1 MSTTSIDDRLE
12 EIARFVYDRLREVAS
27 QRENPALDSE
37 YRWQHTLRV
46 SQHGR
51 MIAEAEGANV
61 ELVIAACLLHD
72 VAHFDQDNW
81 KEHGRLGTKIIRPL
95 LADLG
100 YSSEETENVCYSV
113 AVHVDGHADFPHP
126 ETLESKIVSD
136 ANNIDRFGAYRI
148 LQWCTTDVENYESLI
163 AKLRQ
168 RLQTLEDYR
177 RRRVMETET
186 GHHLFNRQLDRQ
198 IAFFKALIEE
208 GELTS
213 PPRLST
219 AA

>member
-1 MSTTSIDDRLE
+1 MNITSKNDRLG
-12 EIARFVYDRLREVAS
+12 EIARFVHDRLHEVAS
-27 QRENPALDSE
+27 HRENPALDPD

-51 MIAEAEGANV
+51 MIAEAEGVNV
-61 ELVIAACLLHD
+61 ELVVAACLLHD
-72 VAHFDQDNW
+72 VAHFDQENW
-81 KEHGRLGTKIIRPL
+81 KEHGRLGARIVRPL
-95 LADLG
+95 LVELG
-100 YSSEETENVCYSV
+100 YSPEETENVCYSV

-136 ANNIDRFGAYRI
+136 ADNIDRFGAYRI

-163 AKLRQ
+163 AKLRE

-177 RRRVMETET
+177 RRRVMETGT

-213 PPRLST
+213 LPRLAT

>member
-1 MSTTSIDDRLE
+1 MKTTSIDDRLE
-12 EIARFVYDRLREVAS
+12 ETARFAHDRLREVAN
-27 QRENPALDSE
+27 QRENPALDPE

-51 MIAEAEGANV
+51 MIAQAEGANV
-61 ELVIAACLLHD
+61 ELVVVACLLHD
-72 VAHFDQDNW
+72 VVHFDQDNW
-81 KEHGRLGTKIIRPL
+81 KEHGRLGARIVRPFL
-95 LADLG
+95 VELG
-100 YSSEETENVCYSV
+100 YSPKETENICFSV

-136 ANNIDRFGAYRI
+136 ADNIDRFGAYRI
-148 LQWCTTDVENYESLI
+148 LQWCTTDVETYESLI
-163 AKLRQ
+163 ARLRQ

-177 RRRVMETET
+177 GRRVMETEM
-186 GHHLFNRQLDRQ
+186 GHHLFNRQRDRQ

-213 PPRLST
+213 LPRLSS

>member
-1 MSTTSIDDRLE
+1 MKITSIDDRLE
-12 EIARFVYDRLREVAS
+12 EIARFVYDRLREVAN
-27 QRENPALDSE
+27 QRENTVLDPE

-61 ELVIAACLLHD
+61 ELVVVACLLHD

-81 KEHGRLGTKIIRPL
+81 KEHGRLGARIVRPFL
-95 LADLG
+95 VELG
-100 YSSEETENVCYSV
+100 YSPEETENICFSV

-136 ANNIDRFGAYRI
+136 ADNIDRFGAYRI

-163 AKLRQ
+163 ARLRQ

-177 RRRVMETET
+177 GRRVMETEM

-213 PPRLST
+213 LPRLSS

>member
-1 MSTTSIDDRLE
+1 MSTTSINDRLE
-12 EIARFVYDRLREVAS
+12 EIARFAYDRLREVAS
-27 QRENPALDSE
+27 QRENPALDPK

-46 SQHGR
+46 SHHGR

-61 ELVIAACLLHD
+61 EVVIAACLLHD

-81 KEHGRLGTKIIRPL
+81 KEHGRLGARIVRPL

-100 YSSEETENVCYSV
+100 YSPDETENVCYSV
-113 AVHVDGHADFPHP
+113 AVHVDGRADFPHP
-126 ETLESKIVSD
+126 ETLEAKIVSD
-136 ANNIDRFGAYRI
+136 ADNIDRFGAYRI
-148 LQWCTTDVENYESLI
+148 IQWCTADVENYGSLI

-177 RRRVMETET
+177 RRKVMETKT
-186 GHHLFNRQLDRQ
+186 GHHFFNRQLDRQ

-208 GELTS
+208 SELTS
-213 PPRLST
+213 LPRLST